1 MTKIEFMKMGESIGR
16 LGYYRDLGLRIFVHI
31 LDAQIK
37 CGELFVLVEPVQGSG
52 KRWVCSKEVDLETK
66 ISRHNKA

>member
-1 MTKIEFMKMGESIGR
+1 MRKIEYMKMGETIGR

-37 CGELFVLVEPVQGSG
+37 CGELFVLIEPVQGSG
-52 KRWVCSKEVDLETK
+52 KRWVCSKEVDLEMEVHL
-66 ISRHNKA
+66 SN